1 MNFRITI
8 GRKIGFGF
16 GILIFL
22 TLLAFFLTFNTTNT
36 SKKINDEITNVV
48 NPSVDAL
55 EELNLL
61 LVKSKML
68 ISKWAYFASSDDI
81 DFKTR
86 HRQLVFKDIPNIK
99 EKLQQ
104 LSQNWQYNEQEKLK
118 EIFGWLDLLFKEHK
132 KVMNEL
138 NSIESYEDPLIVFM
152 VRESVDEGDLN
163 EKHEKVMELLSELIT
178 DQQNLAK
185 ESTIKMN
192 SSFSKLQLIVRLLGI
207 ALTIGGILIAF
218 FTVRSIVRPVYQ
230 LKRILLQMGRGII
243 PTERIK
249 PRNDE
254 IGEMSQALNQLI
266 NAVERQTE
274 FAKGLGAGNFFQE
287 YQPLSQQDTLGHAL
301 LKMRDN
307 LYENERY
314 LEQKVEER
322 TAEVVR
328 QKEEIESQRVKL
340 EHLYNEVTDSIKYA
354 KRIQEAI
361 LPPEAFVKNVLP
373 NSFVLF
379 KPKDIVSGDFY
390 WVEKVDSKVFFAA
403 VDCTGHGVPGAFMSI
418 VGYNLL
424 KQIVKDESD
433 PGKILNE
440 LSKGVKDT
448 LHQGLEEGSSK
459 DGMDIALCSYD
470 IKTKTLQYAGAYN
483 PLYLVRNG
491 ELIETKADK
500 FPIGGALQDSESRT
514 YTSHTIPL
522 QTNDTVYIF
531 SDGYADQF
539 GGEKGKKFMVKQ
551 FRQLILSMQNKSM
564 EEQKNYLNNV
574 IEQWRG
580 GHEQVDDILVM
591 GMRVS

>member
-22 TLLAFFLTFNTTNT
+22 TLLAFFLTFNTAKS
-36 SKKINDEITNVV
+36 SKEINDEITNVV

-61 LVKSKML
+61 LVQSKML
-68 ISKWAYFASSDDI
+68 ISKWVYFASSDDQ
-81 DFKTR
+81 DFKIR
-86 HRQLVFKDIPNIK
+86 HRQLVFKDYPNLK
-99 EKLQQ
+99 EKLHL
-104 LSQNWQYNEQEKLK
+104 LSANWNPAEQEKLR

-132 KVMNEL
+132 SIMNEL
-138 NSIESYEDPLIVFM
+138 KGIETYEDPLIVLM
-152 VRESVDEGDLN
+152 ARESVDEGDLN
-163 EKHEKVMELLSELIT
+163 EKNDKVLELLTDLIA

-185 ESTIKMN
+185 ESTTRMN
-192 SSFSKLQLIVRLLGI
+192 ASFSQLQSIVRLLGI
-207 ALTIGGILIAF
+207 ALTIGGILIAI
-218 FTVRSIVRPVYQ
+218 FTVRSIVRPVNQ
-230 LKRILLQMGRGII
+230 LKRLLLQMGRGIV
-243 PTERIK
+243 PTEKIM

-266 NAVERQTE
+266 SAVERQTE
-274 FAKGLGAGNFFQE
+274 FAKGLGAGNFSQE
-287 YQPLSQQDTLGHAL
+287 YQPLSQQDNLGHAL
-301 LKMRDN
+301 LKMRDD
-307 LYENERY
+307 LYENERF

-361 LPPEAFVKNVLP
+361 LPPDALVKKELP
-373 NSFVLF
+373 NPFVLY

-390 WVEKVDSKVFFAA
+390 WMEKVNEKVYFAA

-418 VGYNLL
+418 VGSNLL
-424 KQIVKDESD
+424 NQIVKQESD
-433 PGKILNE
+433 PGEILNK
-440 LSKGVKDT
+440 LSKGIKDT
-448 LHQGLEEGSSK
+448 LHQGVEEGSTK
-459 DGMDIALCSYD
+459 DGMDIALCSFD
-470 IKTKTLQYAGAYN
+470 AKTNVLQYAGAYN
-483 PLYLVRNG
+483 PLYLVRKG

-500 FPIGGALQDSESRT
+500 FPIGGALEDSDSRQ
-514 YTSHTIPL
+514 YTSHSVQLHKGDTI
-522 QTNDTVYIF
+522 YIF

-551 FRQLILSMQNKSM
+551 FRQLLLSIQNLSM
-564 EEQKNYLNNV
+564 EEQKTYLNNT
-574 IEQWRG
+574 IEAWRG
-580 GHEQVDDILVM
+580 KHEQVDDILII
-591 GMRVS
+591 GMRV

>member
-1 MNFRITI
+1 MNLRITI

-22 TLLAFFLTFNTTNT
+22 TLLAFFLTFNTANS
-36 SKKINDEITNVV
+36 SKEINDEITNVV

-61 LVKSKML
+61 LVQSKML
-68 ISKWAYFASSDDI
+68 ISKWAYFASADDI
-81 DFKTR
+81 DFKAR
-86 HRQLVFKDIPNIK
+86 HRQLVFKDYPNLK
-99 EKLQQ
+99 EKLHK
-104 LSQNWQYNEQEKLK
+104 LSENWQTNEQEKLR

-163 EKHEKVMELLSELIT
+163 EKNNKVMDLLSDLIT

-185 ESTIKMN
+185 ESTKRMN
-192 SSFSKLQLIVRLLGI
+192 LSFSELQLIVRLLGI

-218 FTVRSIVRPVYQ
+218 FTVRSIVRPVSQ
-230 LKRILLQMGRGII
+230 LKRLLLQMGRGII
-243 PTERIK
+243 PTEKIK

-266 NAVERQTE
+266 SAVERQTE
-274 FAKGLGAGNFFQE
+274 FAKGLGAGNFSQE
-287 YQPLSQQDTLGHAL
+287 YQPLSQQDTLGQAL
-301 LKMRDN
+301 LKMRDD
-307 LYENERY
+307 LYENERF

-361 LPPEAFVKNVLP
+361 LPPDALVKKELP
-373 NSFVLF
+373 NPFVLY

-390 WVEKVDSKVFFAA
+390 WMEKVDNKVFFAA

-424 KQIVKDESD
+424 KQIVKEESD
-433 PGKILNE
+433 PGKILNK
-440 LSKGVKDT
+440 LSRGVKDT
-448 LHQGLEEGSSK
+448 LHQGVEEGTSK

-470 IKTKTLQYAGAYN
+470 AKTKILQYAGAYN
-483 PLYLVRNG
+483 PLYLVREG

-500 FPIGGALQDSESRT
+500 FPIGGALEDSDTRS
-514 YTSHTIPL
+514 YTSHTVQL
-522 QTNDTVYIF
+522 QNDDTVYIF

-551 FRQLILSMQNKSM
+551 FRQLLLGIQEKSM
-564 EEQKNYLNNV
+564 EEQKRYLNDT
-574 IEQWRG
+574 IETWRG
-580 GHEQVDDILVM
+580 NHEQVDDILIM
-591 GMRVS
+591 GMRI

>member
-1 MNFRITI
+1 MKIRVTI

-16 GILIFL
+16 GILIFF
-22 TLLAFFLTFNTTNT
+22 TLLAFFLTFKTTNS
-36 SKKINDEITNVV
+36 SKEINEEITNVV

-81 DFKTR
+81 DFKNQ
-86 HRQLVFKDIPNIK
+86 HRQLVFKDYPYLK
-99 EKLQQ
+99 EKLHK
-104 LSQNWQYNEQEKLK
+104 LSENWPPNEQEKLR

-138 NSIESYEDPLIVFM
+138 NSIESYEDPLIVFI
-152 VRESVDEGDLN
+152 VRESVDEGELN
-163 EKHEKVMELLSELIT
+163 EKHEKVMQLLSELIS

-185 ESTIKMN
+185 VSTQKMN
-192 SSFSKLQLIVRLLGI
+192 TSFNKLQSIVRLLGI
-207 ALTIGGILIAF
+207 ALTLGGLLIAF
-218 FTVRSIVRPVYQ
+218 FTVRSIVRPISQ
-230 LKRILLQMGRGII
+230 LKRILLQMGKGILPNEKI
-243 PTERIK
+243 NH
-249 PRNDE
+249 RNDE
-254 IGEMSQALNQLI
+254 IGEMSKALNQLI
-266 NAVERQTE
+266 SAVERQTE
-274 FAKGLGAGNFFQE
+274 FAKGLGAGNFSQE
-287 YQPLSQQDTLGHAL
+287 YQPLSQHDTLGHAL
-301 LKMRDN
+301 LKMRDD
-307 LYENERY
+307 LYENERF

-361 LPPEAFVKNVLP
+361 LPPETDVKKVLP
-373 NSFVLF
+373 ESFILY

-390 WVEKVDSKVFFAA
+390 WVEKVGNKIFFAA

-424 KQIVKDESD
+424 KQIVKEEND
-433 PGKILNE
+433 PGKILNK

-448 LHQGLEEGSSK
+448 LHQGIDEGATK

-470 IKTKTLQYAGAYN
+470 LSTNTLQYAGAYN
-483 PLYLVRNG
+483 PLFLIRKG
-491 ELIETKADK
+491 ELIEVKADK
-500 FPIGGALQDSESRT
+500 FPIGGALEDSESRK
-514 YTSHTIPL
+514 YTSHTISL
-522 QTNDTVYIF
+522 EKGDTFYIF

-539 GGEKGKKFMVKQ
+539 GGNKGKKFMVKQ
-551 FRQLILSMQNKSM
+551 FRQLLLNIQNKSM
-564 EEQKNYLNNV
+564 EEQKQFLNQT
-574 IEQWRG
+574 IENWMH
-580 GHEQVDDILVM
+580 GHEQVDDILIIGV
-591 GMRVS
+591 RF

>member
-22 TLLAFFLTFNTTNT
+22 TLLAFFLTFNTANT
-36 SKKINDEITNVV
+36 SKEINDEITNVV

-61 LVKSKML
+61 LVQSKML

-81 DFKTR
+81 DFKAR
-86 HRQLVFKDIPNIK
+86 HRQLVFKDYPNLK
-99 EKLQQ
+99 EKLHK
-104 LSQNWQYNEQEKLK
+104 LSENWQPNEQEKLR

-163 EKHEKVMELLSELIT
+163 EKNDKVMELLSDIIA

-185 ESTIKMN
+185 ESTKRMN

-230 LKRILLQMGRGII
+230 LKRLLLKMGRGII
-243 PTERIK
+243 PTEKIK
-249 PRNDE
+249 PSNDE

-266 NAVERQTE
+266 SAVERQTE
-274 FAKGLGAGNFFQE
+274 FAKGLGAGNFSQE
-287 YQPLSQQDTLGHAL
+287 YQPLSQQDTLGQAL
-301 LKMRDN
+301 LKMRDD
-307 LYENERY
+307 LYENERF

-328 QKEEIESQRVKL
+328 QKEEIERQRVKL

-361 LPPEAFVKNVLP
+361 LPPDTLVKKELP
-373 NSFVLF
+373 NPFVLY

-390 WVEKVDSKVFFAA
+390 WMEKVDNKVYFAA

-424 KQIVKDESD
+424 KQIVKEESD
-433 PGKILNE
+433 PGKILNK
-440 LSKGVKDT
+440 LSRGVKDT
-448 LHQGLEEGSSK
+448 LHQGVEEGTSK

-470 IKTKTLQYAGAYN
+470 AKTKVLQFAGAYN
-483 PLYLVRNG
+483 PLYLVRGG

-500 FPIGGALQDSESRT
+500 FPIGGALEDSDSRT
-514 YTSHTIPL
+514 YTCHTIQL
-522 QTNDTVYIF
+522 QSDDTIYIF

-551 FRQLILSMQNKSM
+551 FRQLILSIQDKSM
-564 EEQKNYLNNV
+564 EEQKRFLNYT
-574 IEQWRG
+574 IDQWRG
-580 GHEQVDDILVM
+580 KHEQVDDILIM
-591 GMRVS
+591 GMRV

>member
-22 TLLAFFLTFNTTNT
+22 TLLAFFLTFNTANT
-36 SKKINDEITNVV
+36 SKEINDEITNVV

-68 ISKWAYFASSDDI
+68 ISKWVYFASADDI
-81 DFKTR
+81 DFKAQ
-86 HRQLVFKDIPNIK
+86 HRQLVFKDYPNLK
-99 EKLQQ
+99 EKLHN
-104 LSQNWQYNEQEKLK
+104 LSENWQPSEQEKLR

-132 KVMNEL
+132 KIMNEL
-138 NSIESYEDPLIVFM
+138 NGIEAYEDPLIVLM
-152 VRESVDEGDLN
+152 ARESVDEGGLN
-163 EKHEKVMELLSELIT
+163 EKNNKVMELLSNLIT

-185 ESTIKMN
+185 ESTERMN
-192 SSFSKLQLIVRLLGI
+192 SSFSELQLIVRLLGI
-207 ALTIGGILIAF
+207 ALTIGGLLIAF

-230 LKRILLQMGRGII
+230 LKRLLLQMGRGII
-243 PTERIK
+243 PAEKIK

-254 IGEMSQALNQLI
+254 IGEMSKALNLLI
-266 NAVERQTE
+266 SAVERQTE
-274 FAKGLGAGNFFQE
+274 FAKGLGAGNFSQE
-287 YQPLSQQDTLGHAL
+287 YHPLSEQDTLGHAL
-301 LKMRDN
+301 LKMRDD
-307 LYENERY
+307 LYENERF

-361 LPPEAFVKNVLP
+361 LPPDALVKKELP
-373 NSFVLF
+373 NPFVLY

-390 WVEKVDSKVFFAA
+390 WMEKVDNKVFFAA

-418 VGYNLL
+418 VGHNLL
-424 KQIVKDESD
+424 NQIVKEESD
-433 PGKILNE
+433 PGKILNK
-440 LSKGVKDT
+440 LSRGLKYT
-448 LHQGLEEGSSK
+448 LHQGVEEGSSK

-470 IKTKTLQYAGAYN
+470 AKTKVLEYAGAYN
-483 PLYLVRNG
+483 PLYLVRGG

-500 FPIGGALQDSESRT
+500 FPIGGALENSDSQT
-514 YTSHTIPL
+514 YTSHTFQL
-522 QTNDTVYIF
+522 QKDDTIYIF
-531 SDGYADQF
+531 SDGYVDQF

-551 FRQLILSMQNKSM
+551 FRQLILSIQDKSM
-564 EEQKNYLNNV
+564 EEQKHYLNY
-574 IEQWRG
+574 IFEQWRG
-580 GHEQVDDILVM
+580 NHEQVDDILIM
-591 GMRVS
+591 GMRV

>member
-22 TLLAFFLTFNTTNT
+22 TLLAFFLTFNTANS
-36 SKKINDEITNVV
+36 SKEINDEITNVV

-61 LVKSKML
+61 LVQSKML
-68 ISKWAYFASSDDI
+68 ISKWVYFASSDDM
-81 DFKTR
+81 DFKAR
-86 HRQLVFKDIPNIK
+86 HRQLVFKDYPNLK
-99 EKLQQ
+99 EKLHK
-104 LSQNWQYNEQEKLK
+104 LSENWQSNEQEKLK

-132 KVMNEL
+132 KIMNEL
-138 NSIESYEDPLIVFM
+138 NSIEIYEDPLIVLM
-152 VRESVDEGDLN
+152 ARESVDEGDLN
-163 EKHEKVMELLSELIT
+163 EKNNKVMELLSDLIA

-185 ESTIKMN
+185 ESTKRMN
-192 SSFSKLQLIVRLLGI
+192 SSFSELQLIVRLLGI

-218 FTVRSIVRPVYQ
+218 FTVRSIVRPVSQ
-230 LKRILLQMGRGII
+230 LKRLLLQMGRGIV
-243 PTERIK
+243 PTEKIK

-254 IGEMSQALNQLI
+254 IGEMSLALNHLI
-266 NAVERQTE
+266 SAVERQTE
-274 FAKGLGAGNFFQE
+274 FAKGLGAGNFSQE
-287 YQPLSQQDTLGHAL
+287 YQPLSQQDTLGQAL
-301 LKMRDN
+301 LKMRDD
-307 LYENERY
+307 LYENERF

-361 LPPEAFVKNVLP
+361 LPPDALVKKELP
-373 NSFVLF
+373 NPFVLY

-390 WVEKVDSKVFFAA
+390 WMEKVDNKVFFAA

-424 KQIVKDESD
+424 KQIVKEESD
-433 PGKILNE
+433 PGKILNM
-440 LSKGVKDT
+440 LSRGVKDT
-448 LHQGLEEGSSK
+448 LHQGVEEGTSK

-470 IKTKTLQYAGAYN
+470 AKTKVLQYAGAYN
-483 PLYLVRNG
+483 PLYLIRGG

-500 FPIGGALQDSESRT
+500 FPIGGALEDSDSRS
-514 YTSHTIPL
+514 YTSHSVQL
-522 QTNDTVYIF
+522 QSDDTVYIF

-551 FRQLILSMQNKSM
+551 FRQLLLGIQEKSM
-564 EEQKNYLNNV
+564 EEQKRYLNYI

-580 GHEQVDDILVM
+580 NHEQVDDILIM
-591 GMRVS
+591 GMRV

>member
-22 TLLAFFLTFNTTNT
+22 TLLAFFLTFNTANT
-36 SKKINDEITNVV
+36 SKEINDEITNVV

-68 ISKWAYFASSDDI
+68 ISKWVYFASADDI
-81 DFKTR
+81 DFKAQ
-86 HRQLVFKDIPNIK
+86 HRQLVFKDYPNLK
-99 EKLQQ
+99 DKLQA
-104 LSQNWQYNEQEKLK
+104 LSENWQPNEQEKLR

-132 KVMNEL
+132 NIMNEL
-138 NSIESYEDPLIVFM
+138 KSIEIYEDPLIVLM
-152 VRESVDEGDLN
+152 ARESVDEGNLN
-163 EKHEKVMELLSELIT
+163 EKNDKVMELLSDLIT

-185 ESTIKMN
+185 ESTKRMN
-192 SSFSKLQLIVRLLGI
+192 SSFSELQIIVRLLGI
-207 ALTIGGILIAF
+207 ALTFGGLLIAF

-230 LKRILLQMGRGII
+230 LKRLLLQMSKGII
-243 PTERIK
+243 PAEKIK

-266 NAVERQTE
+266 SAVERQTE

-307 LYENERY
+307 LYQNERF

-361 LPPEAFVKNVLP
+361 LPPEALIKKELP
-373 NSFVLF
+373 NSFVLY

-390 WVEKVDSKVFFAA
+390 WMEKVDNKVFFAA

-424 KQIVKDESD
+424 KQIVKEESD
-433 PGKILNE
+433 PGKILNK
-440 LSKGVKDT
+440 LSRGVKDT
-448 LHQGLEEGSSK
+448 LHQGVEEDSSK

-470 IKTKTLQYAGAYN
+470 TQTKVLKYAGAYN
-483 PLYLVRNG
+483 PLYLVRGG

-500 FPIGGALQDSESRT
+500 FPIGGALKDSDSLT
-514 YTSHTIPL
+514 YTSHTIQL
-522 QTNDTVYIF
+522 QTDDTVYIF

-551 FRQLILSMQNKSM
+551 FRQLILSIQDKSM
-564 EEQKNYLNNV
+564 EEQKRYLNYI

-580 GHEQVDDILVM
+580 NHEQVDDILIM
-591 GMRVS
+591 GMRV

>member
-22 TLLAFFLTFNTTNT
+22 TLLAFYFTFKTANS

-61 LVKSKML
+61 VVKSKML
-68 ISKWAYFASSDDI
+68 ISKWVYFASSDDI
-81 DFKTR
+81 DFKAK
-86 HRQLVFKDIPNIK
+86 HRQLIFKDYPNLK
-99 EKLQQ
+99 EKLQK
-104 LSQNWQYNEQEKLK
+104 LSENWQPNEQEKLK
-118 EIFGWLDLLFKEHK
+118 EIFGWLDLLLKEHK
-132 KVMNEL
+132 RVMNEL

-152 VRESVDEGDLN
+152 TRESVDEGDLN
-163 EKHEKVMELLSELIT
+163 EKNDKVLELLTDLIT

-185 ESTIKMN
+185 ESTKRMN
-192 SSFSKLQLIVRLLGI
+192 ASFSQLQFIVRLLGI
-207 ALTIGGILIAF
+207 ALTIGGILIAI
-218 FTVRSIVRPVYQ
+218 FTVRSIVRPVNQ
-230 LKRILLQMGRGII
+230 LKRVLLLMGRGII
-243 PTERIK
+243 PTEKIK

-266 NAVERQTE
+266 SAVERQTE
-274 FAKGLGAGNFFQE
+274 FAKGLGAGNFSQE

-301 LKMRDN
+301 LKMRDD
-307 LYENERY
+307 LYENERF

-361 LPPEAFVKNVLP
+361 LPPEALIKKELP
-373 NSFVLF
+373 EPFVLY

-390 WVEKVDSKVFFAA
+390 WMEKVNEKVYFAA

-418 VGYNLL
+418 VGSNLL
-424 KQIVKDESD
+424 NQIVKQESD
-433 PGKILNE
+433 PGEILNK
-440 LSKGVKDT
+440 LSKGIKDT
-448 LHQGLEEGSSK
+448 LHQGVEEGSTK
-459 DGMDIALCSYD
+459 DGMDIALCSFD
-470 IKTKTLQYAGAYN
+470 AKTNVLQYAGAYN
-483 PLYLVRNG
+483 PLYLVRKG

-500 FPIGGALQDSESRT
+500 FPIGGALEDSDSRK
-514 YTSHTIPL
+514 YTSHSIQLYKGDTI
-522 QTNDTVYIF
+522 YIF

-551 FRQLILSMQNKSM
+551 FRQLLLSIQNLSM
-564 EEQKNYLNNV
+564 EEQKTYLNNT
-574 IEQWRG
+574 IEAWRG
-580 GHEQVDDILVM
+580 KHEQVDDILII
-591 GMRVS
+591 GMRV

>member
-1 MNFRITI
+1 MKLRITI

-16 GILIFL
+16 GILIFF
-22 TLLAFFLTFNTTNT
+22 TLLAFFLTFKTTNS
-36 SKKINDEITNVV
+36 SKQINEEITNVV

-68 ISKWAYFASSDDI
+68 ISKWAYFASPDDI
-81 DFKTR
+81 DFKNQ
-86 HRQLVFKDIPNIK
+86 HRQIVFKDYLFLK
-99 EKLQQ
+99 EKLHK
-104 LSQNWQYNEQEKLK
+104 LSENWQPNEQEKLK

-138 NSIESYEDPLIVFM
+138 NSIESYEDPLIVFI

-163 EKHEKVMELLSELIT
+163 EKHEKVMDLLSDLIA

-185 ESTIKMN
+185 ESTMRMN
-192 SSFSKLQLIVRLLGI
+192 ASFTQLQRIVRLLGI
-207 ALTIGGILIAF
+207 ALTLGGLLIAF
-218 FTVRSIVRPVYQ
+218 FTVGSIVKPVHQ
-230 LKRILLQMGRGII
+230 LKRILLQMGKGII
-243 PTERIK
+243 PSEKIK

-266 NAVERQTE
+266 SAVERQTE
-274 FAKGLGAGNFFQE
+274 FAKGLGAGNFSQE
-287 YQPLSQQDTLGHAL
+287 YQPLSPQDTLGLAL
-301 LKMRDN
+301 IKMRDD
-307 LYENERY
+307 LYQNERF

-361 LPPEAFVKNVLP
+361 LPPESEVKKELP
-373 NSFVLF
+373 ESFVLY

-390 WVEKVDSKVFFAA
+390 WVEKVANKIFLAA

-424 KQIVKDESD
+424 KQIVKEESD
-433 PGKILNE
+433 PGKILNK
-440 LSKGVKDT
+440 LSKGVNDT
-448 LHQGLEEGSSK
+448 LHQGIDEGATK

-470 IKTKTLQYAGAYN
+470 ISTNTLQYAGAYN
-483 PLYLVRNG
+483 PLYLIRKG
-491 ELIETKADK
+491 ELIEVKADK
-500 FPIGGALQDSESRT
+500 FPIGGALKDSESRN
-514 YTSHTIPL
+514 YTSHTISL
-522 QTNDTVYIF
+522 ETGDTIYIF

-539 GGEKGKKFMVKQ
+539 GGKKGKKFMVKQ
-551 FRQLILSMQNKSM
+551 FRQLLLNIQNKTM
-564 EEQKNYLNNV
+564 EQQKLFLNQT
-574 IEQWRG
+574 IENWMD
-580 GHEQVDDILVM
+580 GHEQVDDILIIAA
-591 GMRVS
+591 RF

>member
-1 MNFRITI
+1 MKIRITI

-22 TLLAFFLTFNTTNT
+22 TLLAFYLTFKTTNT

-61 LVKSKML
+61 LVQSKML
-68 ISKWAYFASSDDI
+68 ISKWAYFASPDDI
-81 DFKTR
+81 DFKSR
-86 HRQLVFKDIPNIK
+86 HRQIVFKDYPNLK
-99 EKLQQ
+99 LKLQR
-104 LSQNWQYNEQEKLK
+104 LSENWKSNEQEKLR

-132 KVMNEL
+132 RVMNEL

-185 ESTIKMN
+185 ESTLRMN
-192 SSFSKLQLIVRLLGI
+192 AAFTQLQLIVRLLGI
-207 ALTIGGILIAF
+207 ALTFGGLLIAY
-218 FTVRSIVRPVYQ
+218 FTVRSIVKPVHK
-230 LKRILLQMGRGII
+230 LKKILLQMAKGII
-243 PTERIK
+243 PSEKIK

-254 IGEMSQALNQLI
+254 IGEMSKALNQLI
-266 NAVERQTE
+266 SAVERQTE
-274 FAKGLGAGNFFQE
+274 FAKGLGAGNFSQE
-287 YQPLSQQDTLGHAL
+287 YEPLSPEDTLGYAL
-301 LKMRDN
+301 IKMRDD
-307 LYENERY
+307 LYENERF

-361 LPPEAFVKNVLP
+361 LPPEAEVKKELP
-373 NSFVLF
+373 HSFVLY

-390 WVEKVDSKVFFAA
+390 WVERVGSKVFFAA

-424 KQIVKDESD
+424 KQIVKEETD
-433 PGKILNE
+433 PGKILNK

-448 LHQGLEEGSSK
+448 LHQGLEEGTTK
-459 DGMDIALCSYD
+459 DGMDIALCAYD
-470 IKTKTLQYAGAYN
+470 VSTNTLQYAGAYN
-483 PLYLVRNG
+483 PLYLIRKG
-491 ELIETKADK
+491 QLIEVKADK
-500 FPIGGALQDSESRT
+500 FPIGGALKDSESRN
-514 YTSHTIPL
+514 YTSNTIPL
-522 QTNDTVYIF
+522 EKGDTIYIF

-539 GGEKGKKFMVKQ
+539 GGKKGKKFMIKQ
-551 FRQLILSMQNKSM
+551 FRQLLLSIQNKTM
-564 EEQKNYLNNV
+564 DEQKIFLNQT
-574 IEQWRG
+574 IENWMNG
-580 GHEQVDDILVM
+580 YEQVDDILII
-591 GMRVS
+591 GTRF

>member
-22 TLLAFFLTFNTTNT
+22 TLLAFFLTFNTANT
-36 SKKINDEITNVV
+36 SKEINDEITNVV

-61 LVKSKML
+61 LVQSKML
-68 ISKWAYFASSDDI
+68 ISKWAYFASSDDV
-81 DFKTR
+81 DFKAR
-86 HRQLVFKDIPNIK
+86 HRQLVFKEYPNIK
-99 EKLQQ
+99 EKLQK
-104 LSQNWQYNEQEKLK
+104 LSENWKSNEQEKLR
-118 EIFGWLDLLFKEHK
+118 EIFGWLDLLLKEHK

-138 NSIESYEDPLIVFM
+138 NSIESYEDPLIVFV

-163 EKHEKVMELLSELIT
+163 EKNDKVMELLSDIIS

-185 ESTIKMN
+185 ASTKRMN
-192 SSFSKLQLIVRLLGI
+192 SSFSNLQLIVRLLGI
-207 ALTIGGILIAF
+207 ALTFGGLLIAF
-218 FTVRSIVRPVYQ
+218 FTVRSIVKPIGQ
-230 LKRILLQMGRGII
+230 LKRILLQMGLGII
-243 PTERIK
+243 SSEKLK

-254 IGEMSQALNQLI
+254 IGEMSEALSQLI
-266 NAVERQTE
+266 SAVKRQTE
-274 FAKGLGAGNFFQE
+274 FAKGLGAGNFSQE
-287 YQPLSQQDTLGHAL
+287 YQPLSQQDTLGKAL
-301 LKMRDN
+301 LKMRDD

-322 TAEVVR
+322 TVEVVR

-361 LPPEAFVKNVLP
+361 LPPDALVKKELP
-373 NSFVLF
+373 NPFVLY

-390 WVEKVDSKVFFAA
+390 WMEKANNKVYFAA

-424 KQIVKDESD
+424 KQIVKEESD
-433 PGKILNE
+433 PGKILNK
-440 LSKGVKDT
+440 LSRGVKDT
-448 LHQGLEEGSSK
+448 LHQGVEEGTSK

-470 IKTKTLQYAGAYN
+470 AKTKVLQYAGAYN
-483 PLYLVRNG
+483 PLYLVRGG

-500 FPIGGALQDSESRT
+500 FPIGGALEDSDSRT
-514 YTSHTIPL
+514 YTSHTVQL
-522 QTNDTVYIF
+522 QSDDTIYIF

-551 FRQLILSMQNKSM
+551 FRQLILGIQDKSM
-564 EEQKNYLNNV
+564 EEQKRFLDNT
-574 IEQWRG
+574 IERWRG
-580 GHEQVDDILVM
+580 TNEQVDDILIM
-591 GMRVS
+591 GIRV